1 MRVARTSAY
10 RSFVLTQFIVTW
22 LSSQCL
28 VSSEAREL
36 IAHLTHW
43 AHHHRW
49 SRGVNHNPSIAL
61 QRQLTIWDE
70 YPAGR
75 CSQSSCLDL
84 SYQEWYLTQRCPMIV
99 ISEIIDI
106 YPRAFLHQYWTG
118 NIVSS
123 NSKNFVCCLLSKFWR
138 HSVSVWWDP
147 SKANTVPH
155 QNLWFDRLRRSATW
169 AVMDGGESF

>member
-1 MRVARTSAY
+1 MRVVWTLAY
-10 RSFVLTQFIVTW
+10 RIFVLTHFVVTW

-28 VSSEAREL
+28 VSWAVLDL

-70 YPAGR
+70 YSAGC

-99 ISEIIDI
+99 MSEGIGI

-118 NIVSS
+118 NIVFS
-123 NSKNFVCCLLSKFWR
+123 NSTNFVCCLLSKFWR
-138 HSVSVWWDP
+138 HSVSVWWDL
-147 SKANTVPH
+147 SKANIVPH
-155 QNLWFDRLRRSATW
+155 HDLWFDKIRRSATC
-169 AVMDGGESF
+169 AVMERGRGF